1 MQNNNIK
8 NMLLL
13 TAPFYLG
20 LFIALFMLFKCER
33 SGVSTQ
39 IIKHK
44 DSAIVY
50 LKDTTKHVQSTTN
63 IYPVTTITVAPP
75 SGDIDT
81 AAIIAAFYAKH
92 YYKQDLGDSLISITT
107 EDSIQCNSIDY
118 SKITWQFKKPYQVT
132 KTYTIT
138 ETKHVFKGNGLYI
151 GAYAELNKQIFGIGP
166 QANLIFKN
174 NNIGLGFNILNRSAL
189 IQYSHKIGK

>member
-1 MQNNNIK
+1 MNDLK
-8 NMLLL
+8 KYMLL

-20 LFIALFMLFKCER
+20 LFIALFMLFKCDK
-33 SGVSTQ
+33 STSSTHT
-39 IIKHK
+39 IIHR
-44 DSAIVY
+44 DSSIVY
-50 LKDTTKHVQSTTN
+50 LKDTEKHLHVTNNLFPVSSTTF
-63 IYPVTTITVAPP
+63 APP
-75 SGDIDT
+75 SVNIDT
-81 AAIIAAFYAKH
+81 AAIISAFYTKH

-138 ETKHVFKGNGLYI
+138 ETKTIDKTKGLYL
-151 GAYAELNKQIFGIGP
+151 GAYMELNHEIFGLGP
-166 QANLIFKN
+166 QANFILKN
-174 NNIGLGFNILNRSAL
+174 NNIGLGINVLNRSAV

>member
-1 MQNNNIK
+1 MNLKQIFY
-8 NMLLL
+8 L

-20 LFIALFMLFKCER
+20 LFIALFMLFKCNK
-33 SGVSTQ
+33 GAQSTQ
-39 IIKHK
+39 TITHK
-44 DSAIVY
+44 DSLIVY
-50 LKDTTKHVQSTTN
+50 SKDTTKHVQSTTN
-63 IYPVTTITVAPP
+63 IFPVTTITVAPP
-75 SGDIDT
+75 SGNIDT

-138 ETKHVFKGNGLYI
+138 ETKTIDKTKGLYL
-151 GAYAELNKQIFGIGP
+151 GVYMELNREIFGLGP
-166 QANLIFKN
+166 NANLIFKN
-174 NNIGLGFNILNRSAL
+174 NNIGLGFNVLNRSAV